1 MTEARS
7 VFRAKALCFNH
18 AFLGDDMQSP
28 TNETK
33 TRDYKTYLKRLLQT
47 TAIVA
52 VSGGHAFA
60 QDADTPEVIQTP
72 AAQTDTAKGKDVIV
86 VTGSRIKKDGFS
98 SEAPID
104 VLTMDD
110 AMLEGISDI
119 GSLLQTA
126 TVASGSPQVTA
137 ATSNQFV
144 QAGGLGS
151 ASVSLRGLGA
161 NRTLSLV
168 NGRRAG
174 PSGVQGQVSN
184 FDLNTLPTIAL
195 ERVEILKDGASS
207 IYGTDAVAGVVN
219 YITRKDDYKGIDFF
233 ASQPEQSGGE
243 QIRASGTWGKTFDRG
258 RLRITGDYYKR
269 KEMARGDRDYYDC
282 APNYVFNADGS
293 GNRADVID
301 PRTGDPQCIDLLW
314 GHVWV
319 YDYGSGNV
327 PGTNPPRPEDGLAN
341 LLVQYDYDGTLAG
354 AGLSP
359 YPNQGGN
366 GGNNI
371 SVPNGFF
378 PIFYSQ
384 NNISYL
390 PDWNG
395 INVGTEARGLTN
407 GDHPFQD
414 KQSLI
419 PEQERITLMAEGELE
434 MGNGITAYGEALY
447 NRRVTKSN
455 GYRQFWSYV
464 FGETGAVFGGGAN
477 TNPTAA
483 GWSGNEQWYSPT
495 AITDHSDSKVEIDYF
510 RFVGGMTGDLGL
522 FGDSWSWDAH
532 MQYSDNKGAYTDDQI
547 RNDSIRDNNFTLSS
561 CVGSFSSVAGLP
573 CVDVPWFDP
582 QLLAGNISQE
592 VQDFLFTTETG
603 NTSYTQLTAEA
614 YVAGNLVELP
624 AGWVGLAVGAQ
635 IRRDQI
641 LDTPSDII
649 LAGNAWLTSAS
660 GITGGKTRT
669 TDFYGEIDIPVVKD
683 KPFFE
688 SFDLKGSVRRTKTTA
703 TPTTN
708 GTSVPKGDDVGA
720 GSGTTYKIGANWQVV
735 PQFRLRATHGTSF
748 RTPALF
754 ELFLAN
760 QTSSR
765 NTRGLDP
772 CVRWGAALAAGN
784 ISQNTANN
792 CATDGIPNNF
802 TGGAITTTI
811 TRGGGIGVLES
822 ENSKNYTIGGVWS
835 PEFADLQ
842 VSVDYFKIE
851 VSDEVAVLG
860 AGAILGGCYTSES
873 FATEPLCDLIVR
885 NPPGADA
892 FRVTDI
898 RDSFI
903 NVNSQVNEGFD
914 FTARYGR
921 DTRFGRLVVDGQATH
936 QLSDDIQL
944 LATSTVQSF
953 NGESGEP
960 KTTGFLRFNLDME
973 GPWQFLYR
981 MDYIGKTSNRD
992 RFNRLGGAETLYNVP
1007 VLFKLETEAVTYHTV
1022 SASREFGDSI
1032 NVTAGV
1038 RNLFGEEPPNVSS
1051 GGTGNGQ
1058 AGRVG
1063 ATDFSSNYDVIGREF
1078 FFNVTKSFN

>member
-1 MTEARS
+1 MKST
-7 VFRAKALCFNH
+7 
-18 AFLGDDMQSP
+18 
-28 TNETK
+28 TNERITK
-33 TRDYKTYLKRLLQT
+33 DYKTYLKRLLQS

-52 VSGGHAFA
+52 VSCGNAFA
-60 QDADTPEVIQTP
+60 QE
-72 AAQTDTAKGKDVIV
+72 TDTADDVIQVPSAQTETKASGDVIV
-86 VTGSRIKKDGFS
+86 VTGSRIKRDGFS

-104 VLTMDD
+104 VLSMDD

-151 ASVSLRGLGA
+151 SSVSLRGLGA

-243 QIRASGTWGKTFDRG
+243 QLRASGTWGKTFDRG
-258 RLRITGDYYKR
+258 RLRVTGDYYKR
-269 KEMARGDRDYYDC
+269 SEMARGDRDYYDC
-282 APNYVFNADGS
+282 ASNYVFNANGDGS
-293 GNRADVID
+293 RADVID
-301 PRTGDPQCIDLLW
+301 PRTGEPQCIDLLW
-314 GHVWV
+314 GHVWI
-319 YDYGSGNV
+319 YDYGAGNIPGANPP
-327 PGTNPPRPEDGLAN
+327 PGTPGLAN
-341 LLVQYDYDGTLAG
+341 LLVQYDYDGALAG

-366 GGNNI
+366 GGANI

-378 PIFYSQ
+378 PIYYDQ
-384 NNISYL
+384 NDISYL

-395 INVGTEARGLTN
+395 INVGTEARGLAN

-414 KQSLI
+414 IQSLI
-419 PEQERITLMAEGELE
+419 PGQERITLMAEGELE
-434 MGNGITAYGEALY
+434 MGNGVTAYGEALY
-447 NRRVTKSN
+447 NRRVTKAN
-455 GYRQFWSYV
+455 NYRQFWSYV
-464 FGETGAVFGGGAN
+464 YGESAFGTPN

-483 GWSGNEQWYSPT
+483 GWSGNAQWYSPT
-495 AITDHSDSKVEIDYF
+495 AITDHNDSKTEIDYY
-510 RFVGGMTGDLGL
+510 RLVGGLSGDFKGLGGFL
-522 FGDSWSWDAH
+522 DDSWSWDAH
-532 MQYSDNKGAYTDDQI
+532 IQYSNNQGAYTDDQI
-547 RNDSIRDNNFTLSS
+547 RNDSIRDSNFSTTS
-561 CVGSFSSVAGLP
+561 CVGTVSSVAGLP
-573 CVDVPWFDP
+573 CLDVPWFDP
-582 QLLAGNISQE
+582 QLLAGNITQD
-592 VQDFLFTTETG
+592 VKDFLFTTETG

-614 YVAGNLVELP
+614 YAAGNLVKLP

-635 IRRDQI
+635 LRRDEI
-641 LDTPSDII
+641 NDTPSDII
-649 LAGNAWLTSAS
+649 LAGNAWLTSAA
-660 GITGGKTRT
+660 GITAGKTKT
-669 TDFYGEIDIPVVKD
+669 SDFYAEIDVPVLRD
-683 KPFFE
+683 QPFVE
-688 SFDLKGSVRRTKTTA
+688 SFTLKGSVRNTRTTA
-703 TPTTN
+703 SPTTN
-708 GTSVPKGDDVGA
+708 GTSVPLGSDVSA
-720 GSGTTYKIGANWQVV
+720 GKGTTYKIGANWQVV

-772 CVRWGAALAAGN
+772 CVRWGAALANGT
-784 ISQNTANN
+784 ITQNTANN
-792 CATDGIPNNF
+792 CAADGIPNNF

-811 TRGGGIGVLES
+811 TRGGGIGVLNS
-822 ENSKNYTIGGVWS
+822 ENSKNYTIGAVWS

-842 VSVDYFKIE
+842 IALDYFKIE
-851 VSDEVAVLG
+851 VEDEVSVLG

-873 FATEPLCDLIVR
+873 FATEPLCDLITR
-885 NPPGADA
+885 NPPGVDA
-892 FRVTDI
+892 FRVAGI

-903 NVNSQVNEGFD
+903 NVNSQINEGLD
-914 FTARYGR
+914 LTVRYGR

-936 QLSDDIQL
+936 QLTDDIQL
-944 LATSTVQSF
+944 LATSTVESF

-960 KTTGFLRFNLDME
+960 KTTGFLRFNLDTE

-981 MDYIGKTSNRD
+981 MDYIGSTSNAK
-992 RFNRLGGAETLYNVP
+992 RFTRLGGAELLYGVP
-1007 VLFKLETEAVTYHTV
+1007 VSYKLRTEAITYHTV

-1038 RNLFGEEPPNVSS
+1038 RNLFGEEPPNVSL
-1051 GGTGNGQ
+1051 GGSGNGQ
-1058 AGRVG
+1058 ASRVG

>member
-1 MTEARS
+1 MKST
-7 VFRAKALCFNH
+7 
-18 AFLGDDMQSP
+18 
-28 TNETK
+28 TNERTSK
-33 TRDYKTYLKRLLQT
+33 DYKTYLKRLLQT

-52 VSGGHAFA
+52 VSSGSAFA
-60 QDADTPEVIQTP
+60 QDADVPEVIQNP
-72 AAQTDTAKGKDVIV
+72 SAQTEDKATRDVIV

-219 YITRKDDYKGIDFF
+219 YITRKDDYKGVDFF
-233 ASQPEQSGGE
+233 VSQPEQSGGE
-243 QIRASGTWGKTFDRG
+243 QLRASGTWGKTFDRG
-258 RLRITGDYYKR
+258 RLRVTGDYYKR
-269 KEMARGDRDYYDC
+269 SEMARGDRDYYDC
-282 APNYVFNADGS
+282 APNYVFNANGDGS
-293 GNRADVID
+293 RADVID
-301 PRTGDPQCIDLLW
+301 PRTGEPQCIDLLW
-314 GHVWV
+314 GHVWI

-327 PGTNPPRPEDGLAN
+327 PTTFPFLT
-341 LLVQYDYDGTLAG
+341 QYDYDGSLAA

-366 GGNNI
+366 GGNNM

-378 PIFYSQ
+378 PIYYDQ
-384 NNISYL
+384 NDIAGL
-390 PDWNG
+390 ADWNG
-395 INVGTEARGLTN
+395 VTVGTEARGLAN

-414 KQSLI
+414 IQSLI

-447 NRRVTKSN
+447 NRRVTKAN
-455 GYRQFWSYV
+455 NYRQFWSYV
-464 FGETGAVFGGGAN
+464 YGETAFGTPN

-483 GWSGNEQWYSPT
+483 GWSGNAQWYSPT
-495 AITDHSDSKVEIDYF
+495 AITDHNDSKTEIDYF

-522 FGDSWSWDAH
+522 LGDSWSWDAH
-532 MQYSDNKGAYTDDQI
+532 IQYSDNNGAYTDDQI
-547 RNDSIRDNNFTLSS
+547 RNDSIRDSNFSTSS
-561 CVGSFSSVAGLP
+561 CVGTFSSVAGLP
-573 CVDVPWFDP
+573 CLDVPWFDP
-582 QLLAGNISQE
+582 QLLAGNISQD
-592 VQDFLFTTETG
+592 VKDFLFTTETG

-614 YVAGNLVELP
+614 YVAGNIVELP
-624 AGWVGLAVGAQ
+624 AGWLGLAVGAQ
-635 IRRDQI
+635 IRNDQI

-649 LAGNAWLTSAS
+649 LAGNAWLSSAS
-660 GITGGKTRT
+660 GITAGKTST
-669 TDFYGEIDIPVVKD
+669 TDFYGEVDIPVVRD
-683 KPFFE
+683 MPFFE
-688 SFDLKGSVRRTKTTA
+688 RFDLKGSVRRTSTTA

-708 GTSVPKGDDVGA
+708 GTSVPKGSDVSA

-772 CVRWGAALAAGN
+772 CVQWAAGLAN
-784 ISQNTANN
+784 GTINQNTANN
-792 CATDGIPNNF
+792 CTAAGIPNNF

-811 TRGGGIGVLES
+811 TRGGGIGVLAS
-822 ENSKNYTIGGVWS
+822 ENSKNYTVGGVWS

-842 VSVDYFKIE
+842 VAVDYFKIE
-851 VSDEVAVLG
+851 VKDEVSVLG
-860 AGAILGGCYTSES
+860 AGAILGGCYTSEN
-873 FATEPLCDLIVR
+873 FASEPLCDLIVR
-885 NPPGADA
+885 NPPGPDA
-892 FRVTDI
+892 FRVTSI

-903 NVNSQVNEGFD
+903 NVNSQVNEGLD
-914 FTARYGR
+914 FTVRYGR

-936 QLSDDIQL
+936 QLADDIQL
-944 LATSTVQSF
+944 LATSSTQSF

-960 KTTGFLRFNLDME
+960 KTTGFLRFNLDMD

-981 MDYIGKTSNRD
+981 MDYIGKTSNED
-992 RFNRLGGAETLYNVP
+992 RFNRLGGVQTLYGVP
-1007 VLFKLETEAVTYHTV
+1007 VLYKLNTEAITYHTV

-1038 RNLFGEEPPNVSS
+1038 RNLFGEEPPNVST
-1051 GGTGNGQ
+1051 GGSGNGQ
-1058 AGRVG
+1058 ASRVG